1 MQKPNLIQPKPTPEQ
16 VKALREKVGLSQS
29 ALAKLIGLSS
39 QQLIND
45 YENGKKSPNAQTWSL
60 MLLATSQHPNF
71 ELEQKHKEFNMIIDT
86 KSKQIDVEA
95 AFIDAPFDINDNKI
109 KCGINLSI
117 KDKNFVC
124 IVEKSDKFKLINF
137 SSEIKTYL
145 SGFYDIRDFGDADD
159 RYTQDYLD
167 EAIDN
172 DLSKI
177 RQLVI
182 DKAKEVINNYLESK

>member
-1 MQKPNLIQPKPTPEQ
+1 M
-16 VKALREKVGLSQS
+16 
-29 ALAKLIGLSS
+29 
-39 QQLIND
+39 
-45 YENGKKSPNAQTWSL
+45 
-60 MLLATSQHPNF
+60 PNF

-86 KSKQIDVEA
+86 KSKQIVVEA

-117 KDKNFVC
+117 KDKDFIC
-124 IVEKSDKFKLINF
+124 IVEKTDEFKLVDF
-137 SSEIKTYL
+137 PSYIKTYL
-145 SGFYDIRDFGDADD
+145 LEFYDIRDFGNSDD

-167 EAIDN
+167 EVIDS

-182 DKAKEVINNYLESK
+182 DKAKEVVNNYLESK

>member
-1 MQKPNLIQPKPTPEQ
+1 MINLIQKKPTAEE
-16 VKALREKVGLSQS
+16 VKALREKAGLSGSQF
-29 ALAKLIGLSS
+29 AELIGLSNR
-39 QQLIND
+39 QLISD
-45 YENGKKSPNAQTWSL
+45 YENDRKTPNAQTWTL
-60 MLLATSQHPNF
+60 MLLATNQHPSFKLDKN
-71 ELEQKHKEFNMIIDT
+71 KEFNMIIDT

-137 SSEIKTYL
+137 SNEIKTYL
-145 SGFYDIRDFGDADD
+145 SGFYDIRDFGDVDD

-167 EAIDN
+167 EAMDN

>member
-1 MQKPNLIQPKPTPEQ
+1 M
-16 VKALREKVGLSQS
+16 
-29 ALAKLIGLSS
+29 
-39 QQLIND
+39 
-45 YENGKKSPNAQTWSL
+45 
-60 MLLATSQHPNF
+60 PNF
-71 ELEQKHKEFNMIIDT
+71 ELEQKHKEFNMIINT
-86 KSKQIDVEA
+86 KSKQIDVNT

-124 IVEKSDKFKLINF
+124 IVKKSDKFKLIDF
-137 SSEIKTYL
+137 PTEIKTYL
-145 SGFYDIRDFGDADD
+145 SGFYDMQDFGDEEG

-167 EAIDN
+167 ESIDN

-182 DKAKEVINNYLESK
+182 DKAEEVINNYLESNWLLLAIA

>member
-1 MQKPNLIQPKPTPEQ
+1 M
-16 VKALREKVGLSQS
+16 
-29 ALAKLIGLSS
+29 
-39 QQLIND
+39 
-45 YENGKKSPNAQTWSL
+45 
-60 MLLATSQHPNF
+60 PNF
-71 ELEQKHKEFNMIIDT
+71 ELEQKHKGFNMIIDT
-86 KSKQIDVEA
+86 KSNQIDVEA
-95 AFIDAPFDINDNKI
+95 AFIDAPCDINDNKI

-124 IVEKSDKFKLINF
+124 IVDKSDKFKLTDF
-137 SSEIKTYL
+137 PTEIKTYL
-145 SGFYDIRDFGDADD
+145 SGFYNIQDFGDGDD

-167 EAIDN
+167 EVIDN

>member
-1 MQKPNLIQPKPTPEQ
+1 M
-16 VKALREKVGLSQS
+16 
-29 ALAKLIGLSS
+29 
-39 QQLIND
+39 
-45 YENGKKSPNAQTWSL
+45 
-60 MLLATSQHPNF
+60 PNF

-124 IVEKSDKFKLINF
+124 IVEKTGKFKLTDF
-137 SSEIKTYL
+137 PTEIKTYL
-145 SGFYDIRDFGDADD
+145 SGFYNIQDFGDD
-159 RYTQDYLD
+159 RDTQDYLD

-182 DKAKEVINNYLESK
+182 DKAKEVVNNYLESK

>member
-1 MQKPNLIQPKPTPEQ
+1 M
-16 VKALREKVGLSQS
+16 
-29 ALAKLIGLSS
+29 
-39 QQLIND
+39 
-45 YENGKKSPNAQTWSL
+45 
-60 MLLATSQHPNF
+60 PNF

-86 KSKQIDVEA
+86 KSKQIEVEVS
-95 AFIDAPFDINDNKI
+95 FIDAPFEVINDII

-124 IVEKSDKFKLINF
+124 IVEKSDEFKLIDF
-137 SSEIKTYL
+137 SIEIKTYL
-145 SGFYDIRDFGDADD
+145 SGFYNIRNFGNVDD

>member
-1 MQKPNLIQPKPTPEQ
+1 MLNLIQQKPTPEQ
-16 VKALREKVGLSQS
+16 VKALREKAGLSQS

-45 YENGKKSPNAQTWSL
+45 YENGKKSPNAQTWTL
-60 MLLATSQHPNF
+60 MLLATSQHLNF

-124 IVEKSDKFKLINF
+124 IVEKSDEFKLIDF
-137 SSEIKTYL
+137 SIEIKTYL
-145 SGFYDIRDFGDADD
+145 SGFYNIRNFGNVDD

>member
-1 MQKPNLIQPKPTPEQ
+1 
-16 VKALREKVGLSQS
+16 
-29 ALAKLIGLSS
+29 
-39 QQLIND
+39 
-45 YENGKKSPNAQTWSL
+45 
-60 MLLATSQHPNF
+60 
-71 ELEQKHKEFNMIIDT
+71 MIIDT

-124 IVEKSDKFKLINF
+124 IVEKTDKFKLTDF
-137 SSEIKTYL
+137 STEIKTYL
-145 SGFYDIRDFGDADD
+145 LGFYDVRDFGAAGDD

-167 EAIDN
+167 EVIDN

-177 RQLVI
+177 RQLII
-182 DKAKEVINNYLESK
+182 DKAKEVINNFLESK

>member
-1 MQKPNLIQPKPTPEQ
+1 MINLIQKKPTAEQ
-16 VKALREKVGLSQS
+16 VKALRLKTGLSGSQF
-29 ALAKLIGLSS
+29 AELIGLSNR
-39 QQLIND
+39 QLISD
-45 YENGKKSPNAQTWSL
+45 YENDRKTPNAQTWTL
-60 MLLATSQHPNF
+60 MLLATNQHPSFKLDKN
-71 ELEQKHKEFNMIIDT
+71 KEFNMIIDT

-137 SSEIKTYL
+137 SNEIKTYL
-145 SGFYDIRDFGDADD
+145 SGFYDIRDFGDVDD

-167 EAIDN
+167 EAMDN

>member
-1 MQKPNLIQPKPTPEQ
+1 MP
-16 VKALREKVGLSQS
+16 
-29 ALAKLIGLSS
+29 
-39 QQLIND
+39 
-45 YENGKKSPNAQTWSL
+45 NGKKL
-60 MLLATSQHPNF
+60 PNF

-86 KSKQIDVEA
+86 KSKQIEVEVS
-95 AFIDAPFDINDNKI
+95 FIDAPFEVINDII

-124 IVEKSDKFKLINF
+124 IVEKSDEFKLIDF
-137 SSEIKTYL
+137 SIEIKTYL
-145 SGFYDIRDFGDADD
+145 SGFYNIRNFGNVDD

>member
-1 MQKPNLIQPKPTPEQ
+1 M
-16 VKALREKVGLSQS
+16 
-29 ALAKLIGLSS
+29 
-39 QQLIND
+39 
-45 YENGKKSPNAQTWSL
+45 
-60 MLLATSQHPNF
+60 PNF

-117 KDKNFVC
+117 KDKNFVR
-124 IVEKSDKFKLINF
+124 IVDKSDKFKLTDF
-137 SSEIKTYL
+137 PTEIKTYL
-145 SGFYDIRDFGDADD
+145 SGFYNIQDFGDGDD
-159 RYTQDYLD
+159 RYTRDYLD

-177 RQLVI
+177 KQLVI
-182 DKAKEVINNYLESK
+182 DKAKEVVNNYLESK